1 MASFPFDLQPLL
13 APLGDDAP
21 CGPDLEYDAAY
32 IELDQAGASK
42 PERQFGDTIYPA
54 EPPDWP
60 VVYEKALA
68 LSVRTRD
75 LRVAMWL
82 LRSAARLHGLAGYSL
97 GLSLVSQLLQQ
108 HWPQLHPQLDAS
120 DGNDP
125 TMRVN
130 ALAPLIDPDAGL
142 ADLRA
147 AAVAPVRGGPTV
159 RDVELGLGGAQA
171 HEGEAVPTEGGI
183 AAALQGLR
191 EQHPQIVTQAAEAH
205 AQAEALDAALR
216 THLQADQTPVMTPLL
231 RLVALLKRATAGAP
245 VADEAGAAE
254 ANGTAPAAAATA
266 VGHIRSR
273 ADAVRELERICEWI
287 ERNEP
292 TNPAPLL
299 IRRAQRLMDMS
310 FLEIIRDLAPEGLG
324 QVERIAGSESSS

>member
-1 MASFPFDLQPLL
+1 MASFPFDPQPLL
-13 APLGDDAP
+13 GPLGDDAP

-32 IELDQAGASK
+32 IELEQAGASK
-42 PERQFGDTIYPA
+42 PERQFGDTIYP

-68 LSVRTRD
+68 LSGRTRD

-82 LRSAARLHGLAGYSL
+82 LRSASRLHGLAGYSL
-97 GLSLVSQLLQQ
+97 GLSVVSQLLQQ
-108 HWPQLHPQLDAS
+108 YWPQVHPQLDAS

-171 HEGEAVPTEGGI
+171 HDGETVPTEGGI
-183 AAALQGLR
+183 TAALQGLR
-191 EQHPQIVTQAAEAH
+191 EQHPQIVAQAAQAH
-205 AQAEALDAALR
+205 AQAEAMDAALR
-216 THLQADQTPVMTPLL
+216 THLQTDQTPVMTPVL
-231 RLVALLKRATAGAP
+231 RLLALLKRATAGAP
-245 VADEAGAAE
+245 AGDEAGAAQAE
-254 ANGTAPAAAATA
+254 GSAPAAAATA
-266 VGHIRSR
+266 VGSIRSR

-287 ERNEP
+287 ERHEP

-310 FLEIIRDLAPEGLG
+310 FMEIIRDLAPDGLG